1 MPLSVLVQMS
11 YFWYIDKNTTL
22 SVLDTMSSSEEDPEI
37 QSGAESSDDDEQLT
51 GVDAWQSL
59 GIKQELAQMC
69 VDLKWSKP
77 TKIQKLSIPVALDG
91 KDVIGLAETGSG
103 KTAAFAL
110 PGMRGSTTSS
120 NRDRHIRLLK

>member
-1 MPLSVLVQMS
+1 
-11 YFWYIDKNTTL
+11 
-22 SVLDTMSSSEEDPEI
+22 MSSSEEDPEI
-37 QSGAESSDDDEQLT
+37 ESGAESSEDDEQLT
-51 GVDAWQSL
+51 GIDSWQSL

-77 TKIQKLSIPVALDG
+77 TKIQKLSIPVALEG

-110 PGMRGSTTSS
+110 PGMRGNTTAK
-120 NRDRHIRLLK
+120 NRDRQVKVTTVVILIDPMNIRKRKHNT